1 MTSAPSD
8 VTVVIVTGAASGI
21 GHSIALHQAG
31 LGHTVVAFDREPV
44 PESERV
50 VPVRGDVREVADCEQ
65 AVQIAASLGTLV
77 GLVNNAGV
85 ERHGSV
91 VTMDSDTWD
100 LIIDVNLNAHA
111 RMSRFAIPVMA
122 GSGGGSIVNMASAQG
137 MATQKNVA
145 AYAAAKGGVIALTR
159 AMALDHADDGIRVNA
174 VSPGTIATEL
184 VVANAAS
191 LNPQDPDGQL
201 ARWGSMH
208 ALRRVGTPGEVAEL
222 VDFLL
227 SPRSSF
233 MTGANYL
240 VDGGLLA
247 SFGGP
252 DL

>member
-1 MTSAPSD
+1 MSENIPAG
-8 VTVVIVTGAASGI
+8 VTIVTGAAGGI
-21 GHSIALHQAG
+21 GRAVAVHLAG
-31 LGHTVVAFDREPV
+31 RGH
-44 PESERV
+44 RV
-50 VPVRGDVREVADCEQ
+50 VGLDLRKADDVEGITQFAGDVRREDDCRTVAEL
-65 AVQIAASLGTLV
+65 AASLGPVT

-91 VTMDSDTWD
+91 VTTDAETWD
-100 LIIDVNLNAHA
+100 LVIDVNLTAHA
-111 RMSRFAIPVMA
+111 RVSRYVVPVMA
-122 GSGGGSIVNMASAQG
+122 AAGGGSIVNMSSAQG
-137 MATQKNVA
+137 LATQKNVA

-159 AMALDHADDGIRVNA
+159 AMALDHADEGIRVNT
-174 VSPGTIATEL
+174 VSPGTIATDL

-191 LNPQDPDGQL
+191 LNPADPEGQV

-208 ALRRVGTPGEVAEL
+208 ALRRVGRPEEVAEL
-222 VDFLL
+222 VEFLL

-233 MTGANYL
+233 VTGSNYL

>member
-1 MTSAPSD
+1 MTAAAEASR
-8 VTVVIVTGAASGI
+8 VVIVTGAASGI
-21 GHSIALHQAG
+21 GRSIALHQAS

-44 PESERV
+44 ATSERIV
-50 VPVRGDVREVADCEQ
+50 GVQGDVRSEDDCKR
-65 AVQIAASLGTLV
+65 AVQTAASLGAL
-77 GLVNNAGV
+77 GALVNNAGV

-91 VTMDSDTWD
+91 VTMDAATWE
-100 LIIDVNLNAHA
+100 LIIDVNLSAHA
-111 RMSRFAIPVMA
+111 RMSRHAIPVMA
-122 GSGGGSIVNMASAQG
+122 SNGGGAIVNMSSAQG

-174 VSPGTIATEL
+174 VSPGTIATDL

-191 LNPQDPDGQL
+191 LNPQDPEGQL

-208 ALRRVGTPGEVAEL
+208 ALRRVGTPEEVAEI
-222 VDFLL
+222 VGFLL
-227 SPRSSF
+227 SPQASF
-233 MTGANYL
+233 VTGANYL